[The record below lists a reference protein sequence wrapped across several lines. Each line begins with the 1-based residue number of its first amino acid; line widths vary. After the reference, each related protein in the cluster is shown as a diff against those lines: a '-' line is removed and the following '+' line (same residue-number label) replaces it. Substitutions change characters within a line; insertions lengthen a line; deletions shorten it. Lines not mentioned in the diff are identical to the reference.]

1 MYSRQAIQNA
11 RFAARCASRPAAH
24 VKPQFRAQKPR
35 FQSTASEATS
45 GNSGAGSHAAIGA
58 VSGAAA
64 AVTVGYIF
72 YRQSGARDLV
82 VASKQTKNYI
92 NSTTQKIKENTP
104 EPNEALEWLRNAAQS
119 YAAFIPGAKGY
130 VDSAFNDLDAVRA
143 KHGDEVDSIVKE
155 AYGELR
161 DVLKGGDISVFTAQ
175 QAWQVLVKHL
185 GRIADLSGDAAQQIM
200 DNHPKLKEKV
210 GGNLDTLKQLG
221 DQYGPEAK
229 KEVDRTWQQIS
240 DIIKTGV
247 NPANIEKIKSV
258 VQEKVE
264 KVKQLGDKAWEKGM
278 EQAKPYLDK
287 NPQIKKLVEENKD
300 ALKTGNV
307 QELYEKVKT
316 AVEKGDT
323 GDLEGYV
330 KDAASQAK
338 DKAQQSGF
346 DVDSVQ
352 KYAEQYMKKIPGGD
366 QIMPKLQQ
374 LQEAASK
381 HGDEA
386 QKIFKDAVSE
396 VTEVLKKHGDKAQSL
411 AKEAKE
417 DTKK

>member
-35 FQSTASEATS
+35 FQSTDSAARDSATGS
-45 GNSGAGSHAAIGA
+45 PALVGAL
-58 VSGAAA
+58 SGAAA

-72 YRQSGARDLV
+72 YRQSGAHEV
-82 VASKQTKNYI
+82 VQASKKTKEYVNA
-92 NSTTQKIKENTP
+92 TTQKIKENTP

-130 VDSAFNDLDAVRA
+130 VDAAFNDLDAVRA
-143 KHGDEVDSIVKE
+143 KHGDEVDAIVRE

-175 QAWQVLVKHL
+175 KAWQVLVKHL

-229 KEVDRTWQQIS
+229 KEVDRTWEQIS

-264 KVKQLGDKAWEKGM
+264 KIKQLGDKAWEKGM
-278 EQAKPYLDK
+278 EQAKPYLEK
-287 NPQIKKLVEENKD
+287 NPQVKKLIEENKD

-307 QELYEKVKT
+307 QELYERVKT

-323 GDLEGYV
+323 GDLEKYV

-338 DKAQQSGF
+338 DKAQQYGF

-352 KYAEQYMKKIPGGD
+352 KYAEQYMNKIPGGGE
-366 QIMPKLQQ
+366 ILPKLQQ

-386 QKIFKDAVSE
+386 QKIFKDAMSE
-396 VTEVLKKHGDKAQSL
+396 VTEVLKKHGEKAQNL
-411 AKEAKE
+411 AKEAKD

>member
-1 MYSRQAIQNA
+1 MQNA
-11 RFAARCASRPAAH
+11 RFAARCAARPAAH

-35 FQSTASEATS
+35 FQSTDSARA
-45 GNSGAGSHAAIGA
+45 GDSGAGSPAVIGA
-58 VSGAAA
+58 ISGAAA
-64 AVTVGYIF
+64 AITVGYIF

-82 VASKQTKNYI
+82 VASKKTKSYI
-92 NSTTQKIKENTP
+92 DATTQKIKEKTP
-104 EPNEALEWLRNAAQS
+104 EPNEALDWLRSAAQS

-130 VDSAFNDLDAVRA
+130 VDAAFNDLDAVRA
-143 KHGDEVDSIVKE
+143 KHGDEVDAIVRE
-155 AYGELR
+155 AYDELR

-185 GRIADLSGDAAQQIM
+185 GRITDLSGDVAQQIM

-221 DQYGPEAK
+221 DQYGPEVK
-229 KEVDRTWQQIS
+229 KEVDRTWEQIS
-240 DIIKTGV
+240 DVIKTGMS
-247 NPANIEKIKSV
+247 PANIEKIKSI

-264 KVKQLGDKAWEKGM
+264 KIKELGDKAWEKGM
-278 EQAKPYLDK
+278 EQAKPYLEK
-287 NPQIKKLVEENKD
+287 NPQIKKLIEENKD
-300 ALKTGNV
+300 ALKSGNV

-323 GDLEGYV
+323 GDLEKFV
-330 KDAASQAK
+330 KDAASTAK

-346 DVDSVQ
+346 DVNSIQ
-352 KYAEQYMKKIPGGD
+352 KYAEQYMSKIPGGD

-386 QKIFKDAVSE
+386 QKIFKDALSE
-396 VTEVLKKHGDKAQSL
+396 VTEVLKKHADKAQSL

>member
-35 FQSTASEATS
+35 FQSTDSASTGAAT
-45 GNSGAGSHAAIGA
+45 GQPALVGAI
-58 VSGAAA
+58 SGAAA

-72 YRQSGARDLV
+72 YRQSGARDV
-82 VASKQTKNYI
+82 VQASKKTKEYVNA
-92 NSTTQKIKENTP
+92 TTQKIKENTP
-104 EPNEALEWLRNAAQS
+104 EPNEALDWLRNAAQS

-130 VDSAFNDLDAVRA
+130 VDAAFNDIDAIRA
-143 KHGDEVDSIVKE
+143 KHGDEVDAIVSD

-175 QAWQVLVKHL
+175 KAWQVLVKHL
-185 GRIADLSGDAAQQIM
+185 GRISDLSGDVAEQIM
-200 DNHPKLKEKV
+200 DNHPKLREKV

-221 DQYGPEAK
+221 DQYGPEVK
-229 KEVDRTWQQIS
+229 KEVDRTWGQIS

-247 NPANIEKIKSV
+247 SAANIEKIKSL

-264 KVKQLGDKAWEKGM
+264 KVKELGDKAFEKGL

-287 NPQIKKLVEENKD
+287 NPQVKKLIDENKD

-323 GDLEGYV
+323 GDLEKYV
-330 KDAASQAK
+330 KDAASAAK
-338 DKAQQSGF
+338 DKAKQYG
-346 DVDSVQ
+346 VDTDSIQ
-352 KYAEQYMKKIPGGD
+352 KYAEQYMNKIPGGGE
-366 QIMPKLQQ
+366 ILPKLQQ
-374 LQEAASK
+374 LQKAASE

-386 QKIFKDAVSE
+386 QKIFKDAMAE
-396 VTEVLKKHGDKAQSL
+396 VTEVLKKHGEKAEKL
-411 AKEAKE
+411 AESAKE
-417 DTKK
+417 DAKK